1 LDTFTKTCHISLER
15 EKNIVLEYRIK
26 SVQNG
31 EKMEQLNNIKSLF
44 PAFGGGSGVRDTPER
59 GRASSC
65 DWLISGENFVTADK
79 VRELSFCDW

>member
-1 LDTFTKTCHISLER
+1 LDNFTTTCHIWLER
-15 EKNIVLEYRIK
+15 EKNLVFKYPLK
-26 SVQNG
+26 TGQNG
-31 EKMEQLNNIKSLF
+31 KKTEVFDNIKKLF

-65 DWLISGENFVTADK
+65 DWLISGENFVTAGK